1 MEFEAIIG
9 LELHIQMKTKSKLF
23 SSAPV
28 SFGQTPNTSI
38 ALFDIGF
45 PGVLPLVNKQAVIN
59 AIRVAHALNM
69 EIDDIIVFDRKNY
82 FYSDLPKGYQIT
94 QEFRP
99 LGKEGFIKV
108 DDKVIRL
115 QRLHIEED
123 TCKQIHYSDYS
134 LLDYNRAG
142 IPLIEIVTYPD
153 FTSGVEAAKFVEK
166 IRSMVTFLDV
176 SDGKME
182 EASLRCD
189 INISLHEKGSDKY
202 GTKVEIK
209 NLNSISNIQKAIDYE
224 IKRQS
229 NHLENGKSI
238 SQQTRRF
245 DEKNRKT
252 VSMRAKAD
260 SIDYKFFV
268 DSNIPPIKLSES
280 FIKESIESSNEL
292 PDQKVE
298 RYISLGLHKK
308 DVERLVADKD
318 IATYY
323 DEMIKTGA
331 NPKLA
336 CNWLLMD
343 VQSYLNKNN
352 LSIGNFPIEP
362 IQLAGLVRMVESRKI
377 NNKQAR
383 DLFMEMTDT
392 GESLDNLISKY
403 ELEEII
409 NENNLMEIVD
419 DVLNK
424 NQELIKEYKNGKEK
438 VLKYLIGQVM
448 INTHGKADP
457 ELAGKIL
464 VQEIKRR

>member
-23 SSAPV
+23 SNAPV
-28 SFGQTPNTSI
+28 SFGESPNTNV
-38 ALFDIGF
+38 ALLDIGF
-45 PGVLPLVNKQAVIN
+45 PGVLPLVNKQAIIN
-59 AIRVAHALNM
+59 AIRVANALNM
-69 EIDDIIVFDRKNY
+69 KIDDTIVFDRKNY

-108 DDKVIRL
+108 DNKLIRL

-123 TCKQIHYSDYS
+123 TCKQIHYSDFT

-153 FTSGVEAAKFVEK
+153 FTNGVEAARFVEK
-166 IRSMVTFLDV
+166 IRSIVTFLDV

-209 NLNSISNIQKAIDYE
+209 NLNSISNIQKAIEYE
-224 IKRQS
+224 INRQS
-229 NHLENGKSI
+229 TVLENDKTI
-238 SQQTRRF
+238 KQETRRF
-245 DEKNRKT
+245 DEKSKKT
-252 VSMRAKAD
+252 MAMRVKVD
-260 SIDYKFFV
+260 SIDYKCFV

-280 FIKESIESSNEL
+280 FIKEAIESSNEL
-292 PDQKVE
+292 PDQKIE
-298 RYISLGLHKK
+298 RYLALGLNKK
-308 DVERLVADKD
+308 DVDRLVVDKD
-318 IATYY
+318 TALYF
-323 DEMIKTGA
+323 DEMIKAGA

-343 VQSYLNKNN
+343 VQSYLNNK
-352 LSIGNFPIEP
+352 SIDITSFPISSNE
-362 IQLAGLVRMVESRKI
+362 LVKLIKVVESHLI
-377 NNKQAR
+377 NNKQAKE
-383 DLFMEMTDT
+383 LFIDIIET
-392 GESLDNLISKY
+392 GDSLDRLLSKY
-403 ELEEII
+403 EVEQINDENELIYII
-409 NENNLMEIVD
+409 D

-448 INTHGKADP
+448 KNSHNKANP
-457 ELAGKIL
+457 ELAGKLLI
-464 VQEIKRR
+464 QEIKRR

>member
-9 LELHIQMKTKSKLF
+9 LELHIEMKTKSKLF

-28 SFGQTPNTSI
+28 SFGEHPNTNV
-38 ALFDIGF
+38 ALLDMGF
-45 PGVLPLVNKQAVIN
+45 PGVLPLVNKQVIIN
-59 AIRVAHALNM
+59 AIRVANALHM
-69 EIDDIIVFDRKNY
+69 DIDDTIVFDRKNY

-99 LGKEGFIKV
+99 LGREGFIKI

-153 FTSGVEAAKFVEK
+153 FTNGVEAAGFVEK
-166 IRSMVTFLDV
+166 IRSIVTFLDV

-189 INISLHEKGSDKY
+189 INISLHEKGNDKY

-209 NLNSISNIQKAIDYE
+209 NLNSISNIQKAIEYE
-224 IKRQS
+224 ISRQS
-229 NHLENGKSI
+229 TALENGKNI
-238 SQQTRRF
+238 KQETRRF
-245 DEKNRKT
+245 DEKSKKT
-252 VSMRAKAD
+252 VLMRTKVD
-260 SIDYKFFV
+260 SVDYKCFV
-268 DSNIPPIKLSES
+268 DSNIPPIKLDKS
-280 FIKESIESSNEL
+280 FIQEAIESSNEL
-292 PDQKVE
+292 PDQKAE
-298 RYISLGLHKK
+298 KYLALGLSKK
-308 DVERLVADKD
+308 DTDRLVMDKD
-318 IATYY
+318 TSLYY
-323 DEMIKTGA
+323 DEMINAGV

-343 VQSYLNKNN
+343 VQSYLNKHNIDIN
-352 LSIGNFPIEP
+352 SFPIRS
-362 IQLAGLVRMVESRKI
+362 IQIVELINMVESHRI
-377 NNKQAR
+377 NNKQAKE
-383 DLFMEMTDT
+383 LFAEMIET
-392 GESLDNLISKY
+392 GDSVNNLISKY
-403 ELEEII
+403 EVEQINDENELVNII
-409 NENNLMEIVD
+409 D

-448 INTHGKADP
+448 INSHNKANP
-457 ELAGKIL
+457 ELANKLLI
-464 VQEIKRR
+464 QEIKRR